1 MVEIRKIDTEFRGLF
16 ASKDIDAGKI
26 ILVLSGNYFDEP
38 TRTSIQIESR
48 HLEHYEAG
56 YMNHHCEP
64 SAEVIVNSRE
74 HAGQGT
80 IEPLVLAKRD
90 IMKGEEVTFE
100 PEQISVWEDMRDG
113 SNSAWASG
121 WAAPPTPEDGKWN
134 VSATFNEPGNYVL
147 RVWAD
152 DGGLMT
158 YEDVNVVVNR

>member
-90 IMKGEEVTFE
+90 IMKGEEVTFDYETTEAVMSE
-100 PEQISVWEDMRDG
+100 PFHCKCHGTLIE
-113 SNSAWASG
+113 G
-121 WAAPPTPEDGKWN
+121 WNA
-134 VSATFNEPGNYVL
+134 YR
-147 RVWAD
+147 RV
-152 DGGLMT
+152 
-158 YEDVNVVVNR
+158 